1 MKSRITWCL
10 IGINIA
16 LLAMFVVPRIK
27 PNTAVAQ
34 RNERPADYILI
45 PGTISGVERGIVY
58 VIDSSNGQMSALSFN
73 DATGKIDVM
82 VPKDLQRIFEEGQ
95 DIGGV
100 GGAGG
105 TKRRAR

>member
-16 LLAMFVVPRIK
+16 LLAMFVLPRLK
-27 PNTAVAQ
+27 ANTAVAQ
-34 RNERPADYILI
+34 SGLRPADYILI
-45 PGTISGVERGIVY
+45 PGAVSGVERGVVY

-100 GGAGG
+100 GGAAP
-105 TKRRAR
+105 KRRAR